1 MAREY
6 NFLIANDYEH
16 EKVFVEIYFDD
27 KFVALINQENGLNNL
42 EIEFP
47 GEGLVEDLIVR
58 KLPLKTFLELINEA
72 AKILM

>member
-6 NFLIANDYEH
+6 SFLIANDNEH
-16 EKVFVEIYFDD
+16 EKVFVEIYYDD

-47 GEGLVEDLIVR
+47 GEGLVEDLINR
-58 KLPLKTFLELINEA
+58 QNKRIANCRCTEP
-72 AKILM
+72 